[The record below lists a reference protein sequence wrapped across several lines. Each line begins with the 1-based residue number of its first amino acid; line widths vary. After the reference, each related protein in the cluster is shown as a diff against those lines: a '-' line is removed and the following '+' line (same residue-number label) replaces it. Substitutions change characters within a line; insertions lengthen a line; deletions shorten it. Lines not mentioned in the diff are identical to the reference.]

1 MAQDVVVTCEKLVLP
16 GLQVGVFGL
25 APTQATGTV
34 QTLTTGNT
42 ISVGQNQSVVRVT
55 AGAAVT
61 GIILTAGTQAGQLLI
76 IIHEGAVANTA
87 TFAAS
92 GTSNV
97 AGGASISLQGV
108 AAHIMVWDS
117 ITSLWYQVGPATN

>member
-1 MAQDVVVTCEKLVLP
+1 MAQDVVITAEKLVLP

-34 QTLTTGNT
+34 QTLANTNT

-55 AGAAVT
+55 AGGAVT
-61 GIILTAGTQAGQLLI
+61 GIIIAPGTQPGQLLMV
-76 IIHEGAVANTA
+76 IHEGAAANTA
-87 TFAAS
+87 TMAAA

-97 AGGASISLQGV
+97 AAGTTCVLSGL
-108 AAHIMVWDS
+108 AAHLFVWDS
-117 ITSLWYQVGPATN
+117 ITALWYQTGPATN